1 MTGLAERPA
10 GSPHVGEPAFLEVGK
25 IRRPHG
31 VSGEVLVE
39 VFTDFP
45 ERLVRGKNLFVGA
58 SKDKL
63 VIRSSRGHADGIL
76 LAFSGFDSPESIGQY
91 RNQLLYVAGTDLPEL
106 PEGEYYYHE
115 LLDLSVVE
123 ESGRE
128 LGRIAE
134 IIETG
139 ANDVYVVVDETGREL
154 LIPVIPDVIRD
165 LDLEARVVT
174 VRLLPGLIG
183 SEENG

>member
-1 MTGLAERPA
+1 MMGIAERPA

-39 VFTDFP
+39 LLTDFP
-45 ERLVRGKNLFVGA
+45 ERLVRDKVLFIGA
-58 SKDKL
+58 NKERV
-63 VIRSSRGHADGIL
+63 VIRSSRQHADGIL
-76 LAFSGFDSPESIGQY
+76 LAFTGFDDPESIGQY
-91 RNQLLYVAGTDLPEL
+91 RNQLLYVAGTDIPEL

-123 ESGRE
+123 EDGHE

-139 ANDVYVVVDETGREL
+139 ANDVYVVIDESGREL
-154 LIPVIPDVIRD
+154 LIPVIPDVIREMD
-165 LDLEARVVT
+165 LDAGVVT
-174 VRLLPGLIG
+174 VRLLPGLID
-183 SEENG
+183 SEKND

>member
-1 MTGLAERPA
+1 
-10 GSPHVGEPAFLEVGK
+10 LEVGK

-31 VSGEVLVE
+31 VLGEVLVE
-39 VFTDFP
+39 LLTDFP
-45 ERLVRGKNLFVGA
+45 ERLVRDKILYIGA
-58 SKDKL
+58 SKERV

-76 LAFSGFDSPESIGQY
+76 LAFVGFDSPESIGQF
-91 RNQLLYVAGTDLPEL
+91 RNQLLYVAGSDIPEL

-123 ESGRE
+123 EDGHE

-139 ANDVYVVVDETGREL
+139 ANDVYVVIDGSGREL
-154 LIPVIPDVIRD
+154 LIPVIPDVIRGLD
-165 LDLEARVVT
+165 LDAGVVT
-174 VRLLPGLIG
+174 VRLLPGLNE
-183 SEENG
+183 SESDD